1 MRLGTWTILLW
12 LKLVGLTVL
21 TAWAQDPGPTSIP
34 IKLKD
39 GYLVVAKGSIG
50 RLNDL
55 TFLLDTGTS
64 RTLIDSHIAKQLQ
77 LEGLGHKLT
86 VFDHEVEAQL
96 VVLPDL
102 RLGAIHAQSPH
113 VIVTNLSSVAQN
125 FGLHADAI
133 LGMDILRLGTFSID
147 YKSGRIW
154 FGDSEPMESAVPVE
168 DGQPYL
174 ILKARI
180 DDFPVSL
187 MIDTGCDDVVLF
199 ANRLPKGFKKG
210 YFTESRALTFAEKA
224 PPTQIGFGNLAV
236 ATSPA
241 HKVKLKIISTGSNDM
256 GYDGIVGV
264 RALRAS
270 RIRFNFG
277 EMTVSWK

>member
-1 MRLGTWTILLW
+1 MTVRRLEVIQPETSRRPLFSAPTGVLDETRDLDDPAW
-12 LKLVGLTVL
+12 LELAGMTVL
-21 TAWAQDPGPTSIP
+21 TAWAQDLGPTSIP

-77 LEGLGHKLT
+77 LEGLGHRLT

-102 RLGAIHAQSPH
+102 RLGAIHAESPH

-154 FGDSEPMESAVPVE
+154 FGDSEPMKSHSIVKSHLAV
-168 DGQPYL
+168 L
-174 ILKARI
+174 IL
-180 DDFPVSL
+180 
-187 MIDTGCDDVVLF
+187 
-199 ANRLPKGFKKG
+199 
-210 YFTESRALTFAEKA
+210 E
-224 PPTQIGFGNLAV
+224 
-236 ATSPA
+236 
-241 HKVKLKIISTGSNDM
+241 
-256 GYDGIVGV
+256 
-264 RALRAS
+264 
-270 RIRFNFG
+270 
-277 EMTVSWK
+277 

>member
-1 MRLGTWTILLW
+1 MKLGTWTILLW
-12 LKLVGLTVL
+12 LRLAGMTVL
-21 TAWAQDPGPTSIP
+21 AAWAQDPGPTSIP

-125 FGLHADAI
+125 FGTSP
-133 LGMDILRLGTFSID
+133 R
-147 YKSGRIW
+147 
-154 FGDSEPMESAVPVE
+154 
-168 DGQPYL
+168 
-174 ILKARI
+174 
-180 DDFPVSL
+180 
-187 MIDTGCDDVVLF
+187 
-199 ANRLPKGFKKG
+199 
-210 YFTESRALTFAEKA
+210 
-224 PPTQIGFGNLAV
+224 GFGSVIADRWNQLCRSRMD
-236 ATSPA
+236 SP
-241 HKVKLKIISTGSNDM
+241 I
-256 GYDGIVGV
+256 
-264 RALRAS
+264 
-270 RIRFNFG
+270 
-277 EMTVSWK
+277 